1 MRQSAG
7 KSMKYETKMRRRY
20 AVLRAYS
27 KEQTDL
33 RKGFWCILIFMFLA
47 GRVSYFTIFQ
57 NHTVSVYAAAQ
68 TEQQEDPS
76 IQIQQSQ
83 IDDIKTD
90 IADLPVSEN
99 IGKLCQ
105 YCSNKNHK

>member
-68 TEQQEDPS
+68 TEQQEDR
-76 IQIQQSQ
+76 
-83 IDDIKTD
+83 
-90 IADLPVSEN
+90 
-99 IGKLCQ
+99 
-105 YCSNKNHK
+105 